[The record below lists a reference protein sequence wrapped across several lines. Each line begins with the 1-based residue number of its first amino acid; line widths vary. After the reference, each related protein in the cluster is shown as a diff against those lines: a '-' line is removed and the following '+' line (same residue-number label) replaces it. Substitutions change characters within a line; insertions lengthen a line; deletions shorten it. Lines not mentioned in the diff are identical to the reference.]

1 MPRFKKGDIA
11 FHCDHWREHAA
22 INIKVRG
29 WIQDVKLPMSQ
40 GRFSTDGG
48 KTWTESFTTPGFTLD
63 WIEEHLADRQRDDW
77 FWIACNDAVEMM
89 IEDAKEL
96 FPGVKFWQEGR
107 SGGWLVGN
115 FTHGDVEGWD
125 AIMVSKWGMLSK
137 WCHAYRSD
145 FWRSFANLVY
155 HNVFLPWKENQD
167 GIEEAR
173 LTAEAAVA

>member
-1 MPRFKKGDIA
+1 MPRFRRADVE
-11 FHCDHWREHAA
+11 FHSDWGPAHTA

-29 WIQDVKLPMSQ
+29 WIRDVKLPMSE

-48 KTWTESFTTPGFTLD
+48 KTWTEGFTAPAFTLS
-63 WIEEHLADRQRDDW
+63 WIDKHLTDKQRDGW
-77 FWIACNDAVEMM
+77 FWIACNDAVEGM

-107 SGGWLVGN
+107 SGGWLVGD
-115 FTHGDVEGWD
+115 FTRQDVEGWD
-125 AIMVSKWGMLSK
+125 AIQVSKWGRLSK
-137 WCHAYRSD
+137 WCHAEQSD
-145 FWRSFANLVY
+145 FWRSFADLVY
-155 HNVFLPWKENQD
+155 HNVFLPWKKNKG